1 MNDFIG
7 LLFHSRTQVHIFHL
21 QTTSYAKHIALQ
33 GYYEGIVPL
42 IDALVEAY
50 QGKYGLLTDYRVNF
64 TTKDLSS
71 DDEATNYFNALAKV
85 VERKREGLPQD
96 AFLQNIYDDIETLIH
111 STNYK
116 LRFLS

>member
-1 MNDFIG
+1 MNDFVG
-7 LLFHSRTQVHIFHL
+7 LLFHSRTQTHIYHL
-21 QTTSYAKHIALQ
+21 QTTSYAKHLALQ

-50 QGKYGLLTDYRVNF
+50 QGKYGLLTDYRMNI
-64 TTKDLSS
+64 TTKDLTS
-71 DDEATNYFNALAKV
+71 DDEINNYFSALSKV
-85 VERKREGLPQD
+85 VERKREELPQD
-96 AFLQNIYDDIETLIH
+96 NFLQNVYDDIETLIH